1 MGLLYWASHLHSFWA
16 RLCKSSGRAKALV
29 VPLFSAVHFTI
40 AAWRSAFEEE
50 RLMTCVLLLLLHLL
64 IFVAVLLL
72 CAWLVS
78 ATLFRALL
86 SLKALSRIS
95 RKSET

>member
-1 MGLLYWASHLHSFWA
+1 
-16 RLCKSSGRAKALV
+16 
-29 VPLFSAVHFTI
+29 VPLFSAVHLTI

-64 IFVAVLLL
+64 IFVAVLRPMLL